1 MKDRI
6 KLGNLRKRLRERL
19 KISAVDPDILDFIRG
34 IEDVTNDLICV
45 ATRVKELRRQVND
58 AEWEGKDN
66 LQKLTTELK
75 YYERLAN
82 DGVKYDPTF

>member
-6 KLGNLRKRLRERL
+6 KLENLRKRLRERI
-19 KISAVDPDILDFIRG
+19 KTSDVDQDILDLIRG

-45 ATRVKELRRQVND
+45 ATRVKELRKEVGD
-58 AEWEGKDN
+58 AEWEGKDT

-75 YYERLAN
+75 YYESLAN